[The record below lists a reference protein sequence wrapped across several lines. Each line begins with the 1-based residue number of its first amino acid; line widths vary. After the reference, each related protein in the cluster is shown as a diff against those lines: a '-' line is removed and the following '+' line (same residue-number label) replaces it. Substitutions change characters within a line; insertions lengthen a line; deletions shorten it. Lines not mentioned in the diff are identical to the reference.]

1 MTDVA
6 LRRPPAAERART
18 VAARSAAT
26 LHAIGLGACPLLAA
40 TTTAAGD
47 VLLVV
52 PSTGTLAT
60 ALRDS
65 PLGDL
70 PGRVSVVDR
79 APLPPA
85 RPVRARL
92 ELTGWLTPVAD
103 EAGQALAF
111 ADSCPADVL
120 FDVGL
125 RARLL
130 RLDLAEVLLEEAGV
144 ATAVQPEDYAAARP
158 DPVSTAEE
166 RLLVAHAG
174 PLAVLRSRVRRWAGH
189 GDDVALLGLD
199 RFGVRFRVT
208 GRRAGYDLR
217 VPFTAPLAGP
227 DGFGGAV
234 RTLLT
239 CAPA

>member
-6 LRRPPAAERART
+6 LRQPPTAERART

-26 LHAIGLGACPLLAA
+26 LHAAGLGACPLLAA
-40 TTTAAGD
+40 TTTTAGD

-52 PSTGTLAT
+52 PSTGTLVT

-70 PGRVSVVDR
+70 PGRVGVVDR
-79 APLPPA
+79 APLPPD

-92 ELTGWLTPVAD
+92 ELTGWLTPAED
-103 EAGQALAF
+103 EAEQVLAF

-125 RARLL
+125 RATLL

-144 ATAVQPEDYAAARP
+144 ATSVEPEDYAAARP
-158 DPVSTAEE
+158 DPVSAAEE

-174 PLAVLRSRVRRWAGH
+174 PLAVLRSRILRWAGR
-189 GDDVALLGLD
+189 GDDVTLLGLD

-208 GRRAGYDLR
+208 GRRSGYDLR
-217 VPFTAPLAGP
+217 VPFTAPVAGP
-227 DGFGGAV
+227 EGFGEAV
-234 RTLLT
+234 RALLT
-239 CAPA
+239 CSPG

>member
-6 LRRPPAAERART
+6 LRQPPSAERART

-26 LHAIGLGACPLLAA
+26 LHAAGLGACPLLAA

-52 PSTGTLAT
+52 PSAGALRT

-70 PGRVSVVDR
+70 PGCVSVLDR

-103 EAGQALAF
+103 EAEQVLAF
-111 ADSCPADVL
+111 ADSCPADAL

-125 RARLL
+125 GATLL
-130 RLDLAEVLLEEAGV
+130 RMDLAEVRLEEA
-144 ATAVQPEDYAAARP
+144 
-158 DPVSTAEE
+158 
-166 RLLVAHAG
+166 
-174 PLAVLRSRVRRWAGH
+174 
-189 GDDVALLGLD
+189 
-199 RFGVRFRVT
+199 
-208 GRRAGYDLR
+208 
-217 VPFTAPLAGP
+217 
-227 DGFGGAV
+227 
-234 RTLLT
+234 
-239 CAPA
+239 